1 MTTPKKM
8 TNLIEM
14 KKLTKK
20 LNPTLKALHQAACVF
35 AVFSLA
41 PNPIITPKQLFALI
55 IKSPV

>member
-1 MTTPKKM
+1 
-8 TNLIEM
+8 M

-20 LNPTLKALHQAACVF
+20 LNPILKALLQAALVF

-41 PNPIITPKQLFALI
+41 PNPIITQKQLFALI

>member
-1 MTTPKKM
+1 
-8 TNLIEM
+8 M

-20 LNPTLKALHQAACVF
+20 LNPILKVLRQSAWVF
-35 AVFSLA
+35 PVFSLS

>member
-8 TNLIEM
+8 ANLIEM
-14 KKLTKK
+14 KKLNKIV
-20 LNPTLKALHQAACVF
+20 NPTLKALHQAALGY

>member
-1 MTTPKKM
+1 
-8 TNLIEM
+8 M
-14 KKLTKK
+14 KKLTNDV
-20 LNPTLKALHQAACVF
+20 NPNFKALHQAAWVF